1 MRLRFAE
8 RAAQAGAR
16 KFVSRV
22 RLLVSSLPIEFLIV
36 TVGVCRLLN
45 IESGV
50 WAEPLVFLGPIHCS
64 PVGFCSELCPQ
75 IMTHSAKS

>member
-8 RAAQAGAR
+8 RAAQAGGR

-36 TVGVCRLLN
+36 GNLSPTKYRKWGFGPN
-45 IESGV
+45 
-50 WAEPLVFLGPIHCS
+50 LGPIAS
-64 PVGFCSELCPQ
+64 WLLQRIIPQ